1 MISARQKE
9 KAKIFSAMH
18 KRKEIFILPNAWD
31 VGSACVFQKF
41 GFEAIATTSAGV
53 AHSLGLPDGEQIE
66 LSDIL
71 YLTERIAKRVD
82 VPITVDF
89 ERAFSEDIEEA
100 KENVR
105 RILFVGAIGINIEDG
120 FADGTLSSVEY
131 QVEKIKAI
139 AQLKEELDLDFV
151 INARTC
157 TYLHNVAD
165 EEEMLEMAVERSNA
179 YLAAGA
185 DCVFIPG
192 ALSHEAVVALTERIN
207 GPINLLL
214 TKTTYDTKE
223 LGALGIRRLS
233 VGSAMARWSYGEVIK
248 MAEKLKDHETTEIR
262 STYFTLAKAN
272 EYFDKE

>member
-1 MISARQKE
+1 MITERQKE
-9 KAKIFSAMH
+9 KAKVFSAMH
-18 KRKEIFILPNAWD
+18 KRKELFILPNAWD
-31 VGSACVFQKF
+31 VGSACIFQKF

-66 LSDIL
+66 LSDII

-89 ERAFSEDIEEA
+89 ERAFSEDIKEA
-100 KENVR
+100 KENVK
-105 RILFVGAIGINIEDG
+105 RILLAGAIGINIEDG
-120 FADGTLSSVEY
+120 FADGTLSSIEY

-139 AQLKEELDLDFV
+139 AQLKKELDLYFV

-157 TYLHNVAD
+157 TFLHNVAA
-165 EEEMLEMAVERSNA
+165 EAEMLEIAVKRCNA

-192 ALSHEAVVALTERIN
+192 ALSNEAVLGLTSRVA

-223 LGALGIRRLS
+223 LAALGIRRLS
-233 VGSAMARWSYGEVIK
+233 IGSAMARWSYGEVIK
-248 MAEKLKDHETTEIR
+248 MAEKLKDHHTFEIR